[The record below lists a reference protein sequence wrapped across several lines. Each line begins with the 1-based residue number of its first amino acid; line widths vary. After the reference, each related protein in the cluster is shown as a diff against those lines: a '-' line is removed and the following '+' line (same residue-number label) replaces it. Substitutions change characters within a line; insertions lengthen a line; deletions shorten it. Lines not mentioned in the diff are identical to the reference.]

1 MPRTNISLDKNGRL
15 LKEARLQLLK
25 LHKILVDNERET
37 FEKNNGQVTSGHFLN
52 VLINDKNFEWLKKFS
67 SLIVQIDEMF
77 DLDDGVSANMIEDQ
91 LLQMKNL
98 LELTNS
104 DDEFR
109 AKYIKVLQDDPEIQD
124 KHQQLIKILSRK

>member
-91 LLQMKNL
+91 FLQMKNL

-109 AKYIKVLQDDPEIQD
+109 AKYTKVLQNDPEIQD

>member
-104 DDEFR
+104 DDKFR
-109 AKYIKVLQDDPEIQD
+109 AKYTKVLQDDPEIQD

>member
-52 VLINDKNFEWLKKFS
+52 VLINDENFEWLKKFS

-104 DDEFR
+104 DDKFR
-109 AKYIKVLQDDPEIQD
+109 AKYTKVLQDDPEIQD

>member
-109 AKYIKVLQDDPEIQD
+109 AKYTKVLQDDPEIQD
-124 KHQQLIKILSRK
+124 KHQQLIKILSKK

>member
-109 AKYIKVLQDDPEIQD
+109 AKFTKVLQDDPEIQD

>member
-1 MPRTNISLDKNGRL
+1 MRRTNISLDEKGRL

-25 LHKILVDNERET
+25 LHKRLVDKEREA
-37 FEKNNGQVTSGHFLN
+37 FEKNNGPVTSGHFLN

-77 DLDDGVSANMIEDQ
+77 DLDDGASANMIENQ
-91 LLQMKNL
+91 LLEMKNL

-104 DDEFR
+104 DNEFR
-109 AKYIKVLQDDPEIQD
+109 AKYTKVLQNDPEIQD
-124 KHQQLIKILSRK
+124 KHQQLIKILSKK

>member
-109 AKYIKVLQDDPEIQD
+109 AKYTKVLQNDPEIQD
-124 KHQQLIKILSRK
+124 KHQQLIKILSKK

>member
-109 AKYIKVLQDDPEIQD
+109 AKFTKVLQDDPEIQD
-124 KHQQLIKILSRK
+124 KHQQLIKILSKK

>member
-98 LELTNS
+98 LELTKS

-109 AKYIKVLQDDPEIQD
+109 VKYTKVLQNDPEIQD
-124 KHQQLIKILSRK
+124 KHQQLIKILSKK

>member
-109 AKYIKVLQDDPEIQD
+109 AKYTKVLQDDPEIQD